1 MVEGTKTRMTAA
13 AFRQL
18 PETTQPTELIH
29 GELIVSP
36 SPISSHQRLVQRI
49 FGLIQA
55 HMPGGEAM
63 LAPMDVYL
71 DDENVLQPDVFW
83 LAADSRCVERE
94 GYFYGAPEL
103 VVEVVSPASGTR
115 DRRDKFDLYE
125 AHGAREYWLA
135 DPAAQHVEVWQRQGE
150 RFARLGVFTEG
161 GTFRSSALDKDVTLA
176 GVFPAAGA

>member
-1 MVEGTKTRMTAA
+1 MTATE
-13 AFRQL
+13 FRQL
-18 PETTQPTELIH
+18 PETNRLMELIH

-36 SPISSHQRLVQRI
+36 SPMSSHRRLVQRI

-55 HMPGGEAM
+55 HMPDGEAM

-71 DDENVLQPDVFW
+71 DDDNAVQPDVFW
-83 LAADSRCVERE
+83 VAADSRCVERG

-103 VVEVVSPASGTR
+103 VVEVVSPASSTR

-135 DPAAQHVEVWQRQGE
+135 DPAAQHLEVWQRQGE
-150 RFARLGVFTEG
+150 RFARLGIFTEG
-161 GTFRSSALDKDVTLA
+161 DSFRSVALGRTVTLT
-176 GVFPAAGA
+176 GVFPAASP

>member
-18 PETTQPTELIH
+18 PETTQPTELIR

-36 SPISSHQRLVQRI
+36 SPIDAHQDLV
-49 FGLIQA
+49 FNLAVLIRSL
-55 HMPGGEAM
+55 MPGGKVVV
-63 LAPMDVYL
+63 APMDVYL

-83 LAADSRCVERE
+83 LAADSRCSSRN
-94 GYFYGAPEL
+94 GYYYGAPEL
-103 VVEVVSPASGTR
+103 VVEVVSPASSTR

-176 GVFPAAGA
+176 GVFSAAGA